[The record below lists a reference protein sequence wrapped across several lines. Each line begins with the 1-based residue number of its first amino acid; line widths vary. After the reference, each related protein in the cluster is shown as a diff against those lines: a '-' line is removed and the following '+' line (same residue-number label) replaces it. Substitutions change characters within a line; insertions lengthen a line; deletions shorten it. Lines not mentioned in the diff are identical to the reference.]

1 MATRSARPIFSPHL
15 HWNLQSTSSRMRTL
29 GVVLMI
35 DGRVETTLGSVSI
48 IDGNVDL
55 TEFSVHM
62 TLGGLSWSS
71 RTPTWSSK
79 SAIVKSKLGSYLRSG
94 ESGRDSP
101 SLLLL
106 RLWLRPLAE
115 LGKARLRSPSL
126 HLLRL
131 CLKPVAEMGE
141 AEPGETPSLRLL
153 RLMVWL
159 WAIVGEPMDTFEL
172 VS

>member
-1 MATRSARPIFSPHL
+1 
-15 HWNLQSTSSRMRTL
+15 MRTL

-35 DGRVETTLGSVSI
+35 DGKVETTLGSVSI

-55 TEFSVHM
+55 TEFSVQM

-106 RLWLRPLAE
+106 RLWLRLLAE
-115 LGKARLRSPSL
+115 LGEARRSP
-126 HLLRL
+126 
-131 CLKPVAEMGE
+131 
-141 AEPGETPSLRLL
+141 PSLLLL
-153 RLMVWL
+153 RLMFWL
-159 WAIVGEPMDTFEL
+159 WAVLGEPMDTFEL
-172 VS
+172 VSYMQLQVSRF